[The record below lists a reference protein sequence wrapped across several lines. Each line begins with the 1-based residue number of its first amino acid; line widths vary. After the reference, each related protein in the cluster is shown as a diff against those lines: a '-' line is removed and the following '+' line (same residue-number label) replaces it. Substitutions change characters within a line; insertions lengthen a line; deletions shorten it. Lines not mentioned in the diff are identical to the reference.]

1 MSTEPLTVAVLM
13 GGQASEHDISLKT
26 GTTITSHLD
35 RSKYHVLP
43 IQIRRDGKW
52 LLPDGPLS
60 GTAPWLP
67 AAEDDGVSASAQSSS
82 TDAQSILPVATQ
94 HTIPTGEIV
103 QKGIDVAIIAL
114 HGRYGEDGCI
124 QGMLETLGI
133 PYTGSGVLASALAMD
148 KVRAKALVQF
158 HGMTTPHWV
167 VIEEPA
173 WRDDRE
179 RILGEIEKDFGF
191 PCVAKVPE
199 EGSSFG
205 MGIPENV
212 EELAGLLDE
221 FIAAR
226 GHMMVEEY
234 VTGTEITGSVMG
246 APRGEEPI
254 ALPLIEIVPKSAR
267 FFDFDAKYTP
277 GATDEIT
284 PARVDEDLTLRAQTM
299 AVDAHR
305 ILGCGTISRTD
316 MIVRDREIFYLE
328 TNTIPGMTETSLL
341 PQAAAA
347 VGISFSDILDR
358 QIQLA
363 LIL

>member
-26 GTTITSHLD
+26 GTNITSNLD
-35 RSKYHVLP
+35 RSIYHVLP

-52 LLPDGPLS
+52 LLPDGPLI

-67 AAEDDGVSASAQSSS
+67 AAEDDDASVTTDSRS
-82 TDAQSILPVATQ
+82 TASNLPVKVQ
-94 HTIPTGEIV
+94 HTIPAGEIV
-103 QKGIDVAIIAL
+103 RKGIDVAIIAL

-158 HGMTTPHWV
+158 HGITTPHWV
-167 VIEEPA
+167 VIEEPT
-173 WRDDRE
+173 WHDERE
-179 RILGEIEKDFGF
+179 RILGEIAKDFGF

-205 MGIPENV
+205 MGIPDNV

-221 FIAAR
+221 FIGAR
-226 GHMMVEEY
+226 GHMMIEEY
-234 VTGTEITGSVMG
+234 VKGTEITGSVMG

-254 ALPLIEIVPKSAR
+254 ALPLTEITPVSAR
-267 FFDFDAKYTP
+267 FFDFEAKYTP
-277 GATDEIT
+277 GATEEIT
-284 PARVDEDLTLRAQTM
+284 PARIDDELTARAQTM
-299 AVDAHR
+299 AVEAHKV
-305 ILGCGTISRTD
+305 LGCGTLSRTD
-316 MIVRDREIFYLE
+316 MIVRDREIYYLE
-328 TNTIPGMTETSLL
+328 TNTIPGMTETSLF
-341 PQAAAA
+341 PQAAAS
-347 VGISFSDILDR
+347 VGISFAEVLDK

-363 LIL
+363 LIR